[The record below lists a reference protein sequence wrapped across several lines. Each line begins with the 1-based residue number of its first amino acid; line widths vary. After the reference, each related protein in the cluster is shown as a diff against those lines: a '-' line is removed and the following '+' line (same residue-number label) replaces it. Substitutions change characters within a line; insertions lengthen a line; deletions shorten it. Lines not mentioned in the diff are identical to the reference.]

1 MVVVVAGCD
10 CNHREHIVLSP
21 NLIIPIEMIA
31 LVHIETWACVVRLCW
46 RVSCI
51 QIEMLALK
59 KAHQYVGCVTCLC
72 PLRANR
78 SVGVCFSHRT
88 LSFHYH
94 RDVGIRMRVFFSH
107 RDVWMYV
114 YNHRCD
120 GAVLH
125 AYTHRDGWYVFIH
138 IEMLALFKC
147 RRTSVYIQHAF

>member
-59 KAHQYVGCVTCLC
+59 KPINMWVVLRVCVRCALIGALAC
-72 PLRANR
+72 VCIIERYRFIIIEMLEF
-78 SVGVCFSHRT
+78 VCVCF
-88 LSFHYH
+88 YK
-94 RDVGIRMRVFFSH
+94 H

-147 RRTSVYIQHAF
+147 RRTSVYIQHAV